1 MGGAPA
7 LLAQERGQAT
17 AMIVWQA
24 KHVLGFSELEQW
36 ALTDTGVM
44 RLLLACALGGVIGID
59 REYHHKP
66 SGVRT
71 NLLICFGAAL
81 FTYLSP
87 LIAGDPSG
95 NKAQIASNIVQGVG
109 FLGAG
114 LILHNR
120 NRISGLTSA
129 ATVFAVAAVGMT
141 CGAGLYLPAAFATV
155 LILVALEAVGAVEK
169 LTNLKLQSR
178 IYEVRGVDSDAMY
191 TSVLDAMDKEQRR
204 LDPLERDSMAGLARV
219 SFSVMATRSGHRR
232 LVELLKKGA
241 GIDRV
246 LTFHNWEEE

>member
-1 MGGAPA
+1 MLCP
-7 LLAQERGQAT
+7 RVRHPK
-17 AMIVWQA
+17 AMMVLEA
-24 KHVLGFSELEQW
+24 KHALSFSKLEQW
-36 ALTDTGVM
+36 ALTDTGTM
-44 RLLLACALGGVIGID
+44 RLLLACTLGGIIGLD

-71 NLLICFGAAL
+71 NLLICFASAL

-87 LIAGDPSG
+87 LIAGELSTSKG
-95 NKAQIASNIVQGVG
+95 QIASNIVQGVG

-120 NRISGLTSA
+120 SRISGLTSA

-155 LILVALEAVGAVEK
+155 LILLALEAVGGLEK
-169 LTNLKLQSR
+169 LTNLKLYSR

-191 TSVLDAMDKEQRR
+191 KSVLQAMDTEKRR
-204 LDPLERDSMAGLARV
+204 LDPVDRDTMAGMARL
-219 SFSVMATRSGHRR
+219 SFVVMATRSGHRR
-232 LVELLKKGA
+232 LTALLTQGS
-241 GIDRV
+241 GIERV
-246 LTFHNWEEE
+246 LTFHSSEDE

>member
-1 MGGAPA
+1 
-7 LLAQERGQAT
+7 
-17 AMIVWQA
+17 
-24 KHVLGFSELEQW
+24 VLGFSQLEQW

-44 RLLLACALGGVIGID
+44 RLLLACGLGGLIGVD

-71 NLLICFGAAL
+71 NLLICFAAAL

-95 NKAQIASNIVQGVG
+95 NKGQIAANIVQGVG

-141 CGAGLYLPAAFATV
+141 CGAGLYLPATFATI
-155 LILVALEAVGAVEK
+155 LILLALEAVGALEK
-169 LTNLKLQSR
+169 QTNLKQQSL
-178 IYEVRGVDSDAMY
+178 IYEVRGADSDAMY
-191 TSVLDAMDKEQRR
+191 KSVLEAMDTEERR
-204 LDPLERDSMAGLARV
+204 LDPLDRDTMAGMARL

-232 LVELLKKGA
+232 LTERLTKGA

-246 LTFHNWEEE
+246 LTFHSWEEE